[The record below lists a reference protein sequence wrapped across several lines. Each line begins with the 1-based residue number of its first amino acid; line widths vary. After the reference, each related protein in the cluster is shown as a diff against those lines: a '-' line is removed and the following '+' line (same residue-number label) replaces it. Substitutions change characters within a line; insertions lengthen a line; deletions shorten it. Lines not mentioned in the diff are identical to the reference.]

1 LSRKEPALEHHHAD
15 LGDVRLH
22 YVEAGSGPLVVLL
35 HGFPE
40 FWYSWRFQI
49 PVLVEAG
56 FRVVV
61 PDMRGYNLSDKP
73 PKVGDYHVESLGRDV
88 ERLIRACGAESAA
101 VVGHDWGGVAAWL
114 VAMRHPEAVEKL
126 VILNCPHP
134 SRFLRGLWSPRQLRK
149 SSYMFALQVPGPPGK
164 LVQKSIFAWIES
176 NFRTD
181 TVRPGTF
188 TEEDIRRYAEA
199 MMRPGVLTAT
209 TNYYRALF
217 RRTPPQS
224 RRLLRRVEAPVLVIW
239 GEKDRYLGAGL
250 AEPETSWVSNA
261 RVERLP
267 GASHWVQ
274 QDSPD
279 KVNAL
284 LLEFLPAPNE
294 AALRET

>member
-1 LSRKEPALEHHHAD
+1 LEHHHAD

-126 VILNCPHP
+126 AILNCPHP
-134 SRFLRGLWSPRQLRK
+134 GRFLRGLWDPRQLRK
-149 SSYMFALQVPGPPGK
+149 SWYMCALQVPGPPGK
-164 LVQKSIFAWIES
+164 FVQESIFAWFKS

-181 TVRPGTF
+181 PVRPGTF

-199 MMRPGVLTAT
+199 MTRPGVLTAT